1 MMLINVVNV
10 ERSLATSRADGT
22 KAWHHPLHPE
32 IPWFSDVIS
41 DQKMFAFNL
50 GGCEGSPLICS
61 YKVILVPVT
70 FSVKQERDKALN
82 KNIGH

>member
-22 KAWHHPLHPE
+22 KAWHHPIHPE
-32 IPWFSDVIS
+32 IPWFPAIIS

-50 GGCEGSPLICS
+50 GECEGSPLIAPI
-61 YKVILVPVT
+61 K
-70 FSVKQERDKALN
+70 
-82 KNIGH
+82 